1 MSYLKDTNVA
11 TGACPC
17 LGRCNDPE
25 TYYSFPSFDNCCHT
39 EPEPF
44 PIEPSYQADTCLA
57 KDWSACPRYKAAQEG
72 VGSQRTAVVG
82 WQQRIKALHLP
93 LWALSGIVAGVG
105 LVLGVLL
112 LILLPRDSTSD
123 TFTPTAG
130 LVSVTSGFTAT
141 TIAAQ
146 SATPT
151 ATFTVTPSPSP
162 TATATWTPT
171 RTPTPMPTAMP
182 TAMPTRTAKPTRT
195 PSPTPTATA
204 TPIIYVIKK
213 GDSLL
218 AIARQF
224 GVTVAEIQ
232 QINGI
237 ADPRRL
243 RVGQAIIIP
252 AGAQQGGSAAIPSSA
267 LATPSESPLLTVSP
281 TVTSTPFP
289 APTLLSPA
297 DGQVFPTDAQ
307 IALMWQSLGSLSLD
321 EYYVITVA
329 YTHNGGTWYDD
340 KVWTQETNWM
350 LTEHN
355 YLLEL
360 SDDGRFQWYVQVMQ
374 QTGTDETGKPIGIL
388 RSPKS
393 KVRTV
398 IWTRPTAPGPGTPT
412 VPPP

>member
-1 MSYLKDTNVA
+1 MSYLKDANVA

-39 EPEPF
+39 EAEPF

-57 KDWSACPRYKAAQEG
+57 KDWPACPRYKAAQEG

-93 LWALSGIVAGVG
+93 VWALAGIVAGVG

-112 LILLPRDSTSD
+112 LILLPKDSTSD
-123 TFTPTAG
+123 TITPTAG
-130 LVSVTSGFTAT
+130 LVSVTSGVTAT

-151 ATFTVTPSPSP
+151 ATFTATPSPSP

-171 RTPTPMPTAMP
+171 STPTPT
-182 TAMPTRTAKPTRT
+182 PTRTAKSTRT

-213 GDSLL
+213 GDTLL
-218 AIARQF
+218 AIALQY
-224 GVTVAEIQ
+224 GVTVAALQ

-237 ADPRRL
+237 ADPRDL
-243 RVGQAIIIP
+243 QVGQVLIIP
-252 AGAQQGGSAAIPSSA
+252 TGAKEGGPTEIPRP
-267 LATPSESPLLTVSP
+267 TPTTSPLSP
-281 TVTSTPFP
+281 LPSASPAITSTPFP
-289 APTLLSPA
+289 APTLLGPA

-307 IALMWQSLGSLSLD
+307 IALNWQSVGSLPPD
-321 EYYVITVA
+321 VYYVVTVA

-340 KVWTQETNWM
+340 KVWTQETNWI
-350 LTEHN
+350 LTEHD

-360 SDDGRFQWYVQVMQ
+360 SDDGRFQWSVQVMQ
-374 QTGTDETGKPIGIL
+374 QTGTDETGRPIGIP

-412 VPPP
+412 PPPP